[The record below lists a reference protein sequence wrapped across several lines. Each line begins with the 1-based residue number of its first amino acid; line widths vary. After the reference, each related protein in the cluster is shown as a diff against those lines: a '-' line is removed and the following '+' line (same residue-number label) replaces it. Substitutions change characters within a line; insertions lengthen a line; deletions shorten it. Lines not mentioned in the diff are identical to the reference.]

1 MKSNGKQSN
10 YLKKTRQYQPCF
22 RVGLPVGDADADLA
36 RAGDGDEDAGE
47 AFGAW
52 FGAWFGAGGRH
63 GSGGVEGGVMEGITA
78 MRAHGFTFDRGG
90 RTTVQLAHAWL
101 AQNPQFQGPAT
112 KN

>member
-1 MKSNGKQSN
+1 MKPARPIAPVLSAGGIHPRYTLLNGK
-10 YLKKTRQYQPCF
+10 
-22 RVGLPVGDADADLA
+22 ALA
-36 RAGDGDEDAGE
+36 AAL
-47 AFGAW
+47 
-52 FGAWFGAGGRH
+52 
-63 GSGGVEGGVMEGITA
+63 GVDRGYITA